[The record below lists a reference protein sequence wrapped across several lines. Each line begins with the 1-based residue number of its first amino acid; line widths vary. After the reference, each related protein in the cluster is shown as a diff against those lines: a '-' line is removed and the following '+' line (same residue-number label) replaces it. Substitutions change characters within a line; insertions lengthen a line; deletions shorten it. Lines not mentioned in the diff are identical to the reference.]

1 MRNRMKPVVAHSANP
16 YLPATATWI
25 YDQIRALKRYRP
37 IVLTQTRQN
46 LDQFPIEPVLISR
59 RYLTMSA
66 EQPSASFAKCA
77 ARTPAMKTGF
87 ANTTPPSS
95 TRTFGQEGYRCLSAK
110 QRTDIPLITTF
121 YGLDVSALP
130 RQKKWQKRY
139 KRLFAEGD
147 LFLVEGPFMGEQ
159 LIALGCPANR
169 VIVQHLGVDLEKIPL
184 RTDPTPEHPIVLTYS
199 VFREKKGLKY
209 AIQAYAKIAKK
220 YPDAQLRMIGDG
232 PLRPHLQAEIRN
244 LHLENRVKM
253 LGLLPHPAALEEL
266 KRATILLYPSVT
278 ASDGDTE
285 GGAPVALIE
294 AMAMGVPIVSSQ
306 HADIPEVV
314 IDKTCGLLYP
324 ERDIAGLAEGLDT
337 LLSSPEQF
345 GRAGRAHV
353 EEQHNLK
360 KQVKKLEAIYDRV
373 LKKT

>member
-1 MRNRMKPVVAHSANP
+1 MEPVVAHSANP

-46 LDQFPIEPVLISR
+46 LDRFPIEPVL
-59 RYLTMSA
+59 SA
-66 EQPSASFAKCA
+66 EDISPIRRTTLRLIRKMRGTYAGYENWLCEHNA
-77 ARTPAMKTGF
+77 ALIHAH
-87 ANTTPPSS
+87 
-95 TRTFGQEGYRCLSAK
+95 FGQEGYRCLSAK
-110 QRTDIPLITTF
+110 QRAGIPLITTF

-169 VIVQHLGVDLEKIPL
+169 VIVQHLGVDLEKIPY
-184 RTDPTPEHPIVLTYS
+184 RTDPTPKQPIVLTYS

-209 AIQAYAKIAKK
+209 AIRAYAKIAEK
-220 YPDAQLRMIGDG
+220 YPDVQLRMIGDG
-232 PLRPHLQAEIRN
+232 PLRPQLQAEIRILN
-244 LHLENRVKM
+244 LENRVKM
-253 LGLLPHPAALEEL
+253 LGLLSHPTALQEL

-294 AMAMGVPIVSSQ
+294 AMAMGVPIVSSR

-324 ERDIAGLAEGLDT
+324 ERDVAGLAEGLDT
-337 LLSSPEQF
+337 LLRSPEQF

-353 EEQHNLK
+353 EEQHNLE
-360 KQVKKLEAIYDRV
+360 KQGKKLEVIYDQV

>member
-1 MRNRMKPVVAHSANP
+1 MKPVVAHSANP
-16 YLPATATWI
+16 FLPATATWI

-46 LDQFPIEPVLISR
+46 LDRFPTETVL
-59 RYLTMSA
+59 SA
-66 EQPSASFAKCA
+66 EDISPVRRTTLRLTRKMRGTYAGYENWLREHNA
-77 ARTPAMKTGF
+77 ALIHAH
-87 ANTTPPSS
+87 
-95 TRTFGQEGYRCLSAK
+95 FGQEGYRCLSAK

-169 VIVQHLGVDLEKIPL
+169 VIVQHLGVDLKKISL
-184 RTDPTPEHPIVLTYS
+184 RTDPIPEHPIVLTYS

-337 LLSSPEQF
+337 LLRSPEQF

-353 EEQHNLK
+353 EKQHNLER
-360 KQVKKLEAIYDRV
+360 QGEKLEAIYDRV

>member
-1 MRNRMKPVVAHSANP
+1 MKPVVAHSANP

-46 LDQFPIEPVLISR
+46 LDRFPIETVL
-59 RYLTMSA
+59 SA
-66 EQPSASFAKCA
+66 EDISPIRRTTLRLIRKMRGTYAGYENWLREHNA
-77 ARTPAMKTGF
+77 ALIHAH
-87 ANTTPPSS
+87 
-95 TRTFGQEGYRCLSAK
+95 FGQEGYRCLSAK

-121 YGLDVSALP
+121 YGMDVSALP
-130 RQKKWQKRY
+130 REKKWQKRY

-169 VIVQHLGVDLEKIPL
+169 VIVQHLGVDLDKIPF

-199 VFREKKGLKY
+199 VFREKKGLTY
-209 AIQAYAKIAKK
+209 AIRAFSKIAKK
-220 YPDAQLRMIGDG
+220 YPNAQLRMIGDG
-232 PLRPHLQAEIRN
+232 PLRPQLQAEIRN

-253 LGLLPHPAALEEL
+253 LGLLPHPLALEEL

-324 ERDIAGLAEGLDT
+324 ERDVAGLAEGLGT

-345 GRAGRAHV
+345 GRAGRVHV
-353 EEQHNLK
+353 EKQHNMER
-360 KQVKKLEAIYDRV
+360 QAEKLEAIYDLV
-373 LKKT
+373 TGMK

>member
-1 MRNRMKPVVAHSANP
+1 MKPVVAHSANP
-16 YLPATATWI
+16 FLPATATWI

-46 LDQFPIEPVLISR
+46 LDRFPTETVL
-59 RYLTMSA
+59 SA
-66 EQPSASFAKCA
+66 EDISPARRTTLRLIRKMRGTYAGYENWLREHHA
-77 ARTPAMKTGF
+77 ALIHAH
-87 ANTTPPSS
+87 
-95 TRTFGQEGYRCLSAK
+95 FGQEGYRCLSAK
-110 QRTDIPLITTF
+110 QRTNIPLITTF

-147 LFLVEGPFMGEQ
+147 LFLVEGPFMGEK

-169 VIVQHLGVDLEKIPL
+169 VIVQHLGVDLEKIPF
-184 RTDPTPEHPIVLTYS
+184 RTDHTPKQPIVLTYA

-209 AIQAYAKIAKK
+209 AIQAFAKIAEK

-232 PLRPHLQAEIRN
+232 PLRPQVQAEIRKQR
-244 LHLENRVKM
+244 LENRVKM
-253 LGLLPHPAALEEL
+253 LGLLPHPTALEEL

-294 AMAMGVPIVSSQ
+294 AMAMGIPIVSSL

-314 IDKTCGLLYP
+314 IDKTCGLLFP
-324 ERDIAGLAEGLDT
+324 ERDVAGLAEGLDT
-337 LLSSPEQF
+337 LLISPEQF
-345 GRAGRAHV
+345 GRAGRTHV
-353 EEQHNLK
+353 GEQHNLE

-373 LKKT
+373 VGKT

>member
-46 LDQFPIEPVLISR
+46 LDRFPTETVL
-59 RYLTMSA
+59 SA
-66 EQPSASFAKCA
+66 EDISSICRTTLRLIRKMRGTYAGYENWLREHNA
-77 ARTPAMKTGF
+77 ALIHAH
-87 ANTTPPSS
+87 
-95 TRTFGQEGYRCLSAK
+95 FGQEGYRCLSAK
-110 QRTDIPLITTF
+110 QRADIPLITTF

-184 RTDPTPEHPIVLTYS
+184 RTDHTPKHPIVLTYS

-209 AIQAYAKIAKK
+209 AIRAFAKIAKK
-220 YPDAQLRMIGDG
+220 YPDAQLWMIGDG
-232 PLRPHLQAEIRN
+232 PLRPQLQAEIRN
-244 LHLENRVKM
+244 LNLENRVKI
-253 LGLLPHPAALEEL
+253 LGLLPHPLALEEL
-266 KRATILLYPSVT
+266 KRATILLYPSIT

-294 AMAMGVPIVSSQ
+294 AMAMGIPIVSSL

-324 ERDIAGLAEGLDT
+324 ERDVAGLAEGLDT
-337 LLSSPEQF
+337 LLRSPEQF

-353 EEQHNLK
+353 EKQHNLE
-360 KQVKKLEAIYDRV
+360 KQGKKLEVIYDRV
-373 LKKT
+373 TGKT

>member
-1 MRNRMKPVVAHSANP
+1 MKPVVAHSANP

-46 LDQFPIEPVLISR
+46 LDRFPIQPVI
-59 RYLTMSA
+59 SA
-66 EQPSASFAKCA
+66 EDISPIPRTTRRLIRKMRGTYAGYENWLREHNA
-77 ARTPAMKTGF
+77 ALIHAH
-87 ANTTPPSS
+87 
-95 TRTFGQEGYRCLSAK
+95 FGQEGYRCLSAK
-110 QRTDIPLITTF
+110 QRAGIPLITTF
-121 YGLDVSALP
+121 YGMDVSALP

-139 KRLFAEGD
+139 KRLFAEGEC
-147 LFLVEGPFMGEQ
+147 FLVEGPFMGEQ

-169 VIVQHLGVDLEKIPL
+169 VIVQHLGVDLHKIPF
-184 RTDPTPEHPIVLTYS
+184 RTDPTPEPPIVLTYS

-209 AIQAYAKIAKK
+209 AIRAFSKIAEK

-253 LGLLPHPAALEEL
+253 LGLLPHPLALEEL
-266 KRATILLYPSVT
+266 KHATLLLYPSVT

-294 AMAMGVPIVSSQ
+294 AMAMGVPIVSSL

-324 ERDIAGLAEGLDT
+324 ERDVAGLAEGLDT
-337 LLSSPEQF
+337 LLRSPEQF
-345 GRAGRAHV
+345 GRAGRIHV
-353 EEQHNLK
+353 EKQHNLER
-360 KQVKKLEAIYDRV
+360 QGEKLEMIYDRV
-373 LKKT
+373 IEKNKT